1 MREPATTVVI
11 KNALTLPAFAKINL
25 TLRVLDKRAD
35 GYHDLDT
42 IFQTVSLHDTIEMSP
57 MDQPHIILSC
67 SDRSLS
73 LGEAN
78 LVIRA
83 ARALRE
89 RFAPHQGARI
99 HLEKR
104 IPLQA
109 GLGGGSS
116 DAAVTLV
123 GLATLWELS
132 PTKEDLL
139 AIASQLGADV
149 SLFLFGGTARGT
161 GIGDKVEPLAD
172 APEEFLLIVKPN
184 ANVNTSDA
192 YKALDERSLTT
203 HNSKTILSTSGAKEV
218 FDRADFASLTN
229 DFEVVAF
236 DLAPEIRR
244 AKTALLKAGAD
255 AALLAGSGSAVF
267 GIFDSEDAQ
276 RRAIPAIE
284 LETGW
289 RVFPCRMVGRSA
301 YRSEMG
307 PAREIFALLFGR

>member
-1 MREPATTVVI
+1 MDST
-11 KNALTLPAFAKINL
+11 LTLPAFAKINL
-25 TLRVLDKRAD
+25 TLRVLGKRAD

-42 IFQTVSLHDTIEMSP
+42 IFQTVSLHDTIEMSTL
-57 MDQPHIILSC
+57 DQPRLILSC

-73 LGEAN
+73 LGEGN

-83 ARALRE
+83 ATALQDWRASNK
-89 RFAPHQGARI
+89 GARI
-99 HLEKR
+99 HLQKR
-104 IPLQA
+104 IPTQA

-116 DAAVTLV
+116 DAAVTLL
-123 GLATLWELS
+123 GLTSLWELS

-149 SLFLFGGTARGT
+149 PLFLFGGTNRGT
-161 GIGDKVEPLAD
+161 GIGEKVEPLAD
-172 APEEFLLIVKPN
+172 WAETSLLIVKPN

-192 YKALDERSLTT
+192 YKGLDERSLTT
-203 HNSKTILSTSGAKEV
+203 YNSKTILSTSVAKQV

-244 AKTALLKAGAD
+244 AKAALLKAGAN
-255 AALLAGSGSAVF
+255 AASLAGSGSEVW

-276 RRAIPAIE
+276 RRAIQAIE

-289 RVFPCRMVGRSA
+289 SVFPCRTVGRGA

-307 PAREIFALLFGR
+307 LAGEIFALLFGR

>member
-1 MREPATTVVI
+1 MLA
-11 KNALTLPAFAKINL
+11 
-25 TLRVLDKRAD
+25 KRAD

-42 IFQTVSLHDTIEMSP
+42 IFQTVSLHDTIEMSLI
-57 MDQPHIILSC
+57 DQPHIILSC

-73 LGEAN
+73 AGEDN
-78 LVIRA
+78 LIIRA
-83 ARALRE
+83 AVALQDGRA
-89 RFAPHQGARI
+89 AGKGARI

-104 IPLQA
+104 IPVQA

-116 DAAVTLV
+116 DAAVTLI
-123 GLATLWELS
+123 GLARLWDLS
-132 PTKEDLL
+132 PTKEDLM

-149 SLFLFGGTARGT
+149 PFFLLGGTVRGT
-161 GIGDKVEPLAD
+161 GVGGKLEPLVDGA
-172 APEEFLLIVKPN
+172 EKFLLIVRPN

-192 YKALDERSLTT
+192 YKALDQRSLTT
-203 HNSKTILSTSGAKEV
+203 HNSKTILSTSVAKQV
-218 FDRADFASLTN
+218 FDKTDVASLTN

-244 AKTALLKAGAD
+244 AKAALLKAGAN

-276 RRAIPAIE
+276 RRAIQAIE

-289 RVFPCRMVGRSA
+289 RVFPCRTVGRSEYEA
-301 YRSEMG
+301 AMPLG
-307 PAREIFALLFGR
+307 QKPARQQGLADDSSPP

>member
-1 MREPATTVVI
+1 MSI
-11 KNALTLPAFAKINL
+11 SALTLPAFAKINL
-25 TLRVLDKRAD
+25 TLRVLDKGAD

-42 IFQTVSLHDTIEMSP
+42 IFQTVSLHDTIQMSP

-73 LGEAN
+73 LGEDN

-83 ARALRE
+83 ARALQDGR
-89 RFAPHQGARI
+89 ASNKGARI

-116 DAAVTLV
+116 DAAVTLL
-123 GLATLWELS
+123 GLIRLWELS

-139 AIASQLGADV
+139 EIASQLGADV
-149 SLFLFGGTARGT
+149 PLFLLGGTARGT
-161 GIGDKVEPLAD
+161 GIGDKLEPLAD
-172 APEEFLLIVKPN
+172 GAEKFLLIVKPN
-184 ANVNTSDA
+184 ANVKTSDA
-192 YKALDERSLTT
+192 YKALDERSLTS
-203 HNSKTILSTSGAKEV
+203 HNSKTILSTSRRSQV
-218 FDRADFASLTN
+218 FDKADLASLIN

-244 AKTALLKAGAD
+244 AKAALLKAGAN

-267 GIFDSEDAQ
+267 GILDSEDAQ
-276 RRAIPAIE
+276 RRAIQAIE
-284 LETGW
+284 LEAGW
-289 RVFPCRMVGRSA
+289 RVFPCRMIGRST
-301 YRSEMG
+301 YRNEMG
-307 PAREIFALLFGR
+307 PAGENFALLFGR

>member
-1 MREPATTVVI
+1 MSDVTI
-11 KNALTLPAFAKINL
+11 TLPAFAKINL
-25 TLRVLDKRAD
+25 TLRVLEKRAD

-42 IFQTVSLHDTIEMSP
+42 IFQTISLHDTIEVSLL
-57 MDQPHIILSC
+57 DQPNIILSC
-67 SDRSLS
+67 NDRSLS
-73 LGEAN
+73 VGEDN

-83 ARALRE
+83 ARTLQDGRASNK
-89 RFAPHQGARI
+89 GARI

-104 IPLQA
+104 IPVQA

-116 DAAVTLV
+116 DAAVALI
-123 GLATLWELS
+123 GLARLWDLS
-132 PTKEDLL
+132 PTREDLV

-149 SLFLFGGTARGT
+149 PLFLSGGTARGT
-161 GIGDKVEPLAD
+161 GIGDKLELLAD
-172 APEEFLLIVKPN
+172 VAEKFLLIVKPN

-203 HNSKTILSTSGAKEV
+203 PNSKTILSTSVAKQV
-218 FDRADFASLTN
+218 FDRVDFASLTN

-236 DLAPEIRR
+236 DLAPETRR
-244 AKTALLKAGAD
+244 AKAALLKAGAN

-276 RRAIPAIE
+276 RRAIQAIE

-289 RVFPCRMVGRSA
+289 RVFPCRTVR
-301 YRSEMG
+301 RSEYQAAI
-307 PAREIFALLFGR
+307 PY